1 MKTCSTPCFDC
12 RNELYAPDLARDMRL
27 LWVGHFLEI
36 SVGPVTAEECRF
48 GPAGVAGPEMVK
60 MLTFY

>member
-12 RNELYAPDLARDMRL
+12 RNELYAPDLARDMTL
-27 LWVGHFLEI
+27 VGWKNFENFRWP
-36 SVGPVTAEECRF
+36 PVTAEECRF